1 MWMKAPLLKER
12 DKVAVLKSEIDIAN
26 RLGNNNRRNL
36 TYTVMA

>member
-1 MWMKAPLLKER
+1 VDEGSPFVGR
-12 DKVAVLKSEIDIAN
+12 DTVAVLKSEIDIAN